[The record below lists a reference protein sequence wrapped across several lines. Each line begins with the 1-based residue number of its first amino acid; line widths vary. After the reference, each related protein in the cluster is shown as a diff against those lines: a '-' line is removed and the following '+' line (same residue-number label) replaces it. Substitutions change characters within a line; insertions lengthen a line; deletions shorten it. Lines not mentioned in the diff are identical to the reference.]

1 MYHPRI
7 STDENHFFVDLRGEG
22 WGVYFAFDRKELEKG
37 ASLARMM
44 NEKVRVTLKHGSAL
58 ISTEELKSV
67 ARGILPHLRSV
78 VDDAF
83 APRR

>member
-1 MYHPRI
+1 MYHPHI
-7 STDENHFFVDLRGEG
+7 SNDENHFFVDLRGEG
-22 WGVYFAFDRKELEKG
+22 WGVFFAFNRKELEKG

-44 NEKVRVTLKHGSAL
+44 NEKVRATLVHGSAI
-58 ISTEELKSV
+58 ISTEELISV
-67 ARGILPHLRSV
+67 ARTMLPLLRKV